1 VALTPGTRLGIYQIT
16 APLGE
21 GGMGQ
26 VWRARDTKLDR
37 DVAIKVLPEAFA
49 HDADRLARF
58 TREAKTLAALN
69 HPNIAHIHGLEES
82 GGTTALVMEL
92 VEGEDL
98 SQRIARL
105 RAPGA
110 SARQAGMPLDEA
122 LPIAKQIA
130 EALEAAHEQGI
141 IHRDLKPANIKV
153 RADGTVKVLDFGLAK
168 ALDTLASSAT
178 ADAMNSPTITSPAMT
193 QAGMILGTA
202 AYMAPEQARGKT
214 VDRRAD
220 IWAFGAVLFEMLT
233 GTRAFRGEDVTD
245 TIVSVISKEP
255 DWSLVPGTT
264 PAGLRRLLTRCLKKD
279 VKTRLQAIGDA
290 RVQLDDLLSGAPEDG
305 GSATST
311 TQAAAASARGRRPLL
326 AALAVAAALAAALAV
341 PALRHLREA
350 PPPVPPETRLHVVT
364 PATSDLRS
372 FALSPDGRQIVFAA
386 DGGGVAGLWLRPLS
400 STTARALAGTEGAN
414 LPFWSPDGQSI
425 GFFADNALKRLDLAG
440 GVPQTLASVSA
451 GYGGTWNADGVILF
465 APNSAVT
472 PLFRVSAT
480 GGTAVP
486 VPQRGLPSDGH
497 STPQFLP
504 DGRFLFFV
512 RGGSDVQG
520 IYLGALDG
528 GAPKRLVAADAGG
541 AYLPAHAPAAGASAI
556 GEGGW
561 LLWLRPGTATLVA
574 QPLDLAT
581 ATLVGE
587 PVTLAD
593 GVATDSRL
601 NMPAI
606 SVAPGLVA
614 YRSGDGNARQLTWVD
629 RSGIPRG
636 VVGPRDSTLSNPS
649 VSPEGQRVAVA
660 RVTQRYANIWL
671 FDGLRE
677 GRLTSEPRADRFPV
691 WSADGARVV
700 FSRVEAA
707 INLYQ
712 KRRNGSGEAEPV
724 LASDESKVATSASK
738 DGRFLFYN
746 SVSNETNVDIWVAP
760 LPLRPSTG
768 SGRPD
773 LVEGREPQGH
783 PEPGRGMTG
792 DRTPA
797 VWLKTPFREGYAMFS
812 PDGRW
817 VAYQSNESGRP
828 EIYVRPF
835 VPPADRA
842 SAAETDGQWQVSTNG
857 GIHPVWRHDGKELFY
872 LSPAGEMMAA
882 PITATAGGVAPG
894 APVALFQTR
903 VVGGGIDAL
912 QARQY
917 DVAPDGRFL
926 INTTLEDGGAPI
938 TIIQHWNP
946 EVKK

>member
-1 VALTPGTRLGIYQIT
+1 
-16 APLGE
+16 
-21 GGMGQ
+21 MGA
-26 VWRARDTKLDR
+26 VFRARDTKLDR

-49 HDADRLARF
+49 HDAERLARF
-58 TREAKTLAALN
+58 TREARTLAALN
-69 HPNIAHIHGLEES
+69 HTNIAHIHGLEES
-82 GGTTALVMEL
+82 GGITALVMEL

-98 SQRIARL
+98 SQRIAR
-105 RAPGA
+105 GA
-110 SARQAGMPLDEA
+110 IPLDEA

-168 ALDTLASSAT
+168 ALDPAAASSPSS
-178 ADAMNSPTITSPAMT
+178 MNSPTITSPAMT

-220 IWAFGAVLFEMLT
+220 NWAFGAVLFEMLS

-255 DWSLVPGTT
+255 DWSAVPATT
-264 PAGLRRLLTRCLKKD
+264 PARLRQLLTRCLKKD
-279 VKTRLQAIGDA
+279 ARTRLQAIGDA
-290 RVQLDDLLSGAPEDG
+290 RVQLDELLSGAADDG
-305 GSATST
+305 GSATPT
-311 TQAAAASARGRRPLL
+311 TQAATVSARGRRPLL
-326 AALAVAAALAAALAV
+326 AALAAVAAAAAALAV
-341 PALRHLREA
+341 PAWRYLREA
-350 PPPVPPETRLHVVT
+350 PPLAPPETRLHVVT

-400 STTARALAGTEGAN
+400 STTARALPGTEGAN
-414 LPFWSPDGQSI
+414 LPFWSPDSQSI
-425 GFFADNALKRLDLAG
+425 GFFAGNALKRLDLAG
-440 GVPQTLASVSA
+440 GSPQTLASVSA
-451 GYGGTWNADGVILF
+451 GYGGAWSADGVILF

-472 PLFRVSAT
+472 PLLRVSAT

-486 VPQRGLPSDGH
+486 VPHRGLPGGGR
-497 STPQFLP
+497 STAPQFLP
-504 DGRFLFFV
+504 DGRFVFFV
-512 RGGSDVQG
+512 RGASDVQG

-528 GAPKRLVAADAGG
+528 GTPTRLVAADGNG
-541 AYLPAHAPAAGASAI
+541 AYLPVHTPAAGASAT

-629 RSGIPRG
+629 RSGTPRG
-636 VVGPRDSTLSNPS
+636 VVGPRDSTLTNPS
-649 VSPEGQRVAVA
+649 VSSDGQRVAVA

-671 FDGLRE
+671 FDGPRE
-677 GRLTSEPRADRFPV
+677 GRVTAEPTADRFPV

-707 INLYQ
+707 VNLYQ

-724 LASDESKVATSASK
+724 LASDESKVATSASR
-738 DGRFLFYN
+738 DGRFLLYN
-746 SVSNETNVDIWVAP
+746 SVSSETNVDIWVAP
-760 LPLRPSTG
+760 L
-768 SGRPD
+768 
-773 LVEGREPQGH
+773 
-783 PEPGRGMTG
+783 TG

-835 VPPADRA
+835 VPPSPQASADKPGTRDA
-842 SAAETDGQWQVSTNG
+842 SAAESDGQWQVSTNG

-882 PITATAGGVAPG
+882 PITATFGGVAPG

-903 VVGGGIDAL
+903 VVGGGVDAL

-917 DVAPDGRFL
+917 DVAPDARFL
-926 INTTLEDGGAPI
+926 INTALEDGGAPI
-938 TIIQHWNP
+938 TIIQHWSP
-946 EVKK
+946 EAKK